1 MLKPSKAGPGKST
14 DTSGMDEFGYAQ
26 TLDRSIGKFASFAAG
41 VSYIS
46 ILTGVFQLFYF
57 GFAMAG
63 PAYAWSWPLVFA
75 GQLMVALCFAELA
88 GRYPVAGSVYNW
100 AKRLSSGTFAWLAG
114 WLLLI
119 SSIMALGA
127 VALALQLTLPQIWSG
142 FQLVGDGTG
151 PYDFAVNGVLLASI
165 MIGISTLINA
175 FGVKLMTKINSI
187 GVFVELVAAVLLI
200 LALAWHVVRGPEV
213 FFDTAGYGEGHDLG
227 FFGVFLIGAMA
238 SGYVMYG
245 FDTASSLGEE
255 TKDPKRTAPR
265 AILRAITASFVL
277 GGLILLGGLLAAPDL
292 GDPKLGAADGGLHY
306 IVLSVLGGPFGKAF
320 LVCIVV
326 AVIVCTLAVHAAAI
340 RMMFA
345 MARDNNLPFSRQL
358 SKVHPGRKTP
368 TVAAIVVGII
378 AVIPLIVNV
387 AQPAIFTIL
396 SSISIVLIYLSYLL
410 VTVPMLRKRLV
421 REWPLPDDD
430 TEPGFSLGKWGLPV
444 NVLAVLW
451 GGAMTLNLVWPR
463 PEIYNSVP
471 PFEWYLQ
478 WGGVLFVGAVI
489 VTGVLMYRLKL
500 RHQTGVLAEHAA
512 AVAAH
517 PSSGSSQSVTSAA
530 TQRVPDP
537 VQARTA
543 RPLADIV
550 SECPD
555 ALAVNG
561 AMSQKGPGS

>member
-1 MLKPSKAGPGKST
+1 MSEPTKADSG
-14 DTSGMDEFGYAQ
+14 GMDEFGYAQ

-57 GFAMAG
+57 GFSMAG
-63 PAYAWSWPLVFA
+63 PAYAWSWPMVFV

-100 AKRLSSGTFAWLAG
+100 AKRLSSGTYAWLAG

-119 SSIMALGA
+119 SSMMALGA
-127 VALALQLTLPQIWSG
+127 VALALQITLPQIWSG
-142 FQLVGDGTG
+142 FQLIGDGTG

-175 FGVKLMTKINSI
+175 FGVKLMTLINSV
-187 GVFVELVAAVLLI
+187 GVFVELVAAVLLV
-200 LALAWHVVRGPEV
+200 LALLWHAVRGPEV
-213 FFDTAGYGEGHDLG
+213 LFDTAGYGQGHPLG

-255 TKDPKRTAPR
+255 TKDPKRTAPK
-265 AILRAITASFVL
+265 AILRAVTASFVL

-292 GDPKLGAADGGLHY
+292 NDPKIGSADGGLQH

-326 AVIVCTLAVHAAAI
+326 AVVVCTLAVHAAAI

-358 SKVHPGRKTP
+358 SKVHPVRRTP
-368 TVAAIVVGII
+368 TVAAIVIGVI

-387 AQPAIFTIL
+387 MQPAIFTIM

-410 VTVPMLRKRLV
+410 VTVPMLRNRLL
-421 REWPLPDDD
+421 RKWPLKEEAAG
-430 TEPGFSLGKWGLPV
+430 TAGFSLGKWGLPV
-444 NVLAVLW
+444 NILAVLW
-451 GGAMTLNLVWPR
+451 GGAMTLNLIWPR
-463 PEIYNSVP
+463 QEIYNSVP

-478 WGGVLFVGAVI
+478 WGGVLFVGAV
-489 VTGVLMYRLKL
+489 VVGGALLYRLKI

-512 AVAAH
+512 AVSAH
-517 PSSGSSQSVTSAA
+517 PSSGSARTDASAA
-530 TQRVPDP
+530 TRQVPEP
-537 VQARTA
+537 AA
-543 RPLADIV
+543 GAALSPADDFAGEI
-550 SECPD
+550 PD
-555 ALAVNG
+555 ALAAN
-561 AMSQKGPGS
+561 AAISERGPGS

>member
-1 MLKPSKAGPGKST
+1 MLEPNNST
-14 DTSGMDEFGYAQ
+14 DSSGMDDFGYAQ

-57 GFAMAG
+57 GFSMAG
-63 PAYAWSWPLVFA
+63 PAYAWSWPIVFV

-100 AKRLSSGTFAWLAG
+100 AKRLTSGTFSWLAG

-127 VALALQLTLPQIWSG
+127 VALALQITLPQLSSG
-142 FQLVGDGTG
+142 FQIIGDGTG
-151 PYDFAVNGVLLASI
+151 TYDFALNGVLLASI

-175 FGVKLMTKINSI
+175 FGVKLMTRINSI
-187 GVFVELVAAVLLI
+187 GVFVELIAAVLLI
-200 LALAWHVVRGPEV
+200 LALGWHVVRGPEV
-213 FFDTAGYGEGHDLG
+213 LFGTAGLGAEHPLG

-255 TKDPKRTAPR
+255 TKDPKKTAPKAIIR
-265 AILRAITASFVL
+265 AVTASFLL
-277 GGLILLGGLLAAPDL
+277 GGLILLCGLLAAPDL
-292 GDPKLGAADGGLHY
+292 TDPKLGSADGGLQY
-306 IVLSVLGGPFGKAF
+306 LVLSVLGGPFGKAF

-326 AVIVCTLAVHAAAI
+326 AVVVCTLAVHAAAI

-345 MARDNNLPFSRQL
+345 MARDNNLPFSSQL
-358 SKVHPGRKTP
+358 SKVDPVRRTP
-368 TVAAIVVGII
+368 AVAAIVIGVL
-378 AVIPLIVNV
+378 AVIPLLVNV
-387 AQPAIFTIL
+387 MQPAIFTIL

-410 VTVPMLRKRLV
+410 VTVPLLRKRLQ
-421 REWPLPDDD
+421 RKWPAPGDNS
-430 TEPGFSLGKWGLPV
+430 EAGFSMGKWGLPV
-444 NVLAVLW
+444 NILAVLW
-451 GGAMTLNLVWPR
+451 GGAMTLNLIWPR

-478 WGGVLFVGAVI
+478 WGGVLFVAAVA
-489 VTGVLMYRLKL
+489 VGGTLLYRLKI

-512 AVAAH
+512 AAAYPAPGSAGTDASTAGQFVAV
-517 PSSGSSQSVTSAA
+517 SVPASA
-530 TQRVPDP
+530 TQTSV
-537 VQARTA
+537 
-543 RPLADIV
+543 
-550 SECPD
+550 D
-555 ALAVNG
+555 AL
-561 AMSQKGPGS
+561 

>member
-1 MLKPSKAGPGKST
+1 MSEPSKLGPSKS
-14 DTSGMDEFGYAQ
+14 DASGMDEFGYAQ

-57 GFAMAG
+57 GFSTAG
-63 PAYAWSWPLVFA
+63 PAYAWSWPIVFV

-100 AKRLSSGTFAWLAG
+100 AKRLSSGTWAWLAG
-114 WLLLI
+114 WLLLL
-119 SSIMALGA
+119 SSIMALGS
-127 VALALQLTLPQIWSG
+127 VALALQITLPQIWSG

-151 PYDFAVNGVLLASI
+151 PYDFAVNGVILASI

-175 FGVKLMTKINSI
+175 FGVKLMTMINSV

-200 LALAWHVVRGPEV
+200 AALIWHSVRGPEV
-213 FFDTAGYGEGHDLG
+213 LLDTAGFGEGHPLG
-227 FFGVFLIGAMA
+227 FFGVFMIAAMA

-255 TKDPKRTAPR
+255 TKDPKRTAPK
-265 AILRAITASFVL
+265 AILRAVTASF
-277 GGLILLGGLLAAPDL
+277 LLGGLLLLGGILAAPDL
-292 GDPKLGAADGGLHY
+292 SDPKLGAADGGLQY

-326 AVIVCTLAVHAAAI
+326 AVVVCTLAVHAAAI

-358 SKVHPGRKTP
+358 SKVHPTRKTP
-368 TVAAIVVGII
+368 TVAAIVIGTV
-378 AVIPLIVNV
+378 AVIPLIVNIS
-387 AQPAIFTIL
+387 QPAIFTIL

-410 VTVPMLRKRLV
+410 VTVPMLRRRFLKK
-421 REWPLPDDD
+421 WPLKDDGS
-430 TEPGFSLGKWGLPV
+430 EPGFSLGKWGLPV
-444 NVLAVLW
+444 NILAVLW
-451 GGAMTLNLVWPR
+451 GGAMTLNLIWPR

-478 WGGVLFVGAVI
+478 WGGVMFVAAVI
-489 VTGVLMYRLKL
+489 IGGTLLYRLRI
-500 RHQTGVLAEHAA
+500 RHRTGVLAEHAA
-512 AVAAH
+512 PVPSPE
-517 PSSGSSQSVTSAA
+517 PSSTEPTSPKPASSEPASAE
-530 TQRVPDP
+530 P
-537 VQARTA
+537 VQVLTR
-543 RPLADIV
+543 
-550 SECPD
+550 S
-555 ALAVNG
+555 
-561 AMSQKGPGS
+561 

>member
-1 MLKPSKAGPGKST
+1 
-14 DTSGMDEFGYAQ
+14 MDEFGYAQ

-57 GFAMAG
+57 GFSTAG
-63 PAYAWSWPLVFA
+63 PAYAWSWPIVFV

-100 AKRLSSGTFAWLAG
+100 AKRLSTGTWAWLAG
-114 WLLLI
+114 WLLLL
-119 SSIMALGA
+119 SSIMALGS
-127 VALALQLTLPQIWSG
+127 VALALQITLPQIWDG

-151 PYDFAVNGVLLASI
+151 PYDFAVNGVILASI

-175 FGVKLMTKINSI
+175 FGVKLMTMINSV

-200 LALAWHVVRGPEV
+200 IALIWHTVRGPEV
-213 FFDTAGYGEGHDLG
+213 LLDTAGFGEEHPLG
-227 FFGVFLIGAMA
+227 FFGVFLIAAMA

-255 TKDPKRTAPR
+255 TKDPKKTAPR
-265 AILRAITASFVL
+265 AILRAVTASF
-277 GGLILLGGLLAAPDL
+277 LLGGLLLLGGILAAPDL
-292 GDPKLGAADGGLHY
+292 SDPKLGAADGGLQY

-320 LVCIVV
+320 LACIVV
-326 AVIVCTLAVHAAAI
+326 AVVVCTLAVHAAAI

-358 SKVHPGRKTP
+358 SKVHPTRKTP
-368 TVAAIVVGII
+368 TVAAIVIGIV
-378 AVIPLIVNV
+378 AVIPLIVNIS
-387 AQPAIFTIL
+387 QPAIFTIL

-410 VTVPMLRKRLV
+410 VTVPMLRRRFLKK
-421 REWPLPDDD
+421 WPLKDDGS
-430 TEPGFSLGKWGLPV
+430 EPGFSLGKWGLPV
-444 NVLAVLW
+444 NILAVLW

-478 WGGVLFVGAVI
+478 WGGVIFVGTVI
-489 VTGVLMYRLKL
+489 IGGTLLYRLRL
-500 RHQTGVLAEHAA
+500 RHRTGVLAEHAA
-512 AVAAH
+512 VAP
-517 PSSGSSQSVTSAA
+517 PSGAGPDAA
-530 TQRVPDP
+530 PTTDPD
-537 VQARTA
+537 AG
-543 RPLADIV
+543 
-550 SECPD
+550 PD
-555 ALAVNG
+555 KDPALAVTQ
-561 AMSQKGPGS
+561 SS

>member
-1 MLKPSKAGPGKST
+1 MLEPSKST
-14 DTSGMDEFGYAQ
+14 DSSGMDEFGYAQ

-57 GFAMAG
+57 GFSMAG
-63 PAYAWSWPLVFA
+63 PAYAWSWPIVFA

-100 AKRLSSGTFAWLAG
+100 AKQLSSGTFAWLAG

-119 SSIMALGA
+119 SSIVALGA

-142 FQLVGDGTG
+142 FQIIGDGTG
-151 PYDFAVNGVLLASI
+151 TYDFALNGVLLASI
-165 MIGISTLINA
+165 MISISTLINA

-187 GVFVELVAAVLLI
+187 GVFVELAAAVLLI
-200 LALAWHVVRGPEV
+200 LALGWHVVRGPEAL
-213 FFDTAGYGEGHDLG
+213 FSTEGYGMDHDLG

-255 TKDPKRTAPR
+255 TKDPKKTAPK
-265 AILRAITASFVL
+265 AILRAITASFIL

-292 GDPKLGAADGGLHY
+292 NDPKLGSADGGLQY

-326 AVIVCTLAVHAAAI
+326 AVFVCTLAVHAAAI

-358 SKVHPGRKTP
+358 SKVHPERKTP
-368 TVAAIVVGII
+368 TVAAIVIGLI
-378 AVIPLIVNV
+378 AIMPLIVNV
-387 AQPAIFTIL
+387 SQPAIFTIL

-410 VTVPMLRKRLV
+410 VTVPLLRRRFLKK
-421 REWPLPDDD
+421 WPLSDASHGKA
-430 TEPGFSLGKWGLPV
+430 GFSLGKWGVPV
-444 NVLAVLW
+444 NILAVLW
-451 GGAMTLNLVWPR
+451 GGAMTLNLIWPR

-478 WGGVLFVGAVI
+478 WGGVIFVGAVAI
-489 VTGVLMYRLKL
+489 GGTLLYRLKI

-512 AVAAH
+512 AARPAAAQ
-517 PSSGSSQSVTSAA
+517 PAAAESAA
-530 TQRVPDP
+530 AQSAAEVRD
-537 VQARTA
+537 
-543 RPLADIV
+543 
-550 SECPD
+550 PD
-555 ALAVNG
+555 APAEPQLVSAPLSN
-561 AMSQKGPGS
+561 P

>member
-1 MLKPSKAGPGKST
+1 MSEPTTLEPSKSV
-14 DTSGMDEFGYAQ
+14 DSSGMDEFGYAQ

-57 GFAMAG
+57 GFSMAG

-100 AKRLSSGTFAWLAG
+100 AKRLSSGTWAWLAG
-114 WLLLI
+114 WLLLL

-142 FQLVGDGTG
+142 FQFIGDGTG
-151 PYDFAVNGVLLASI
+151 PYDFAVNGVILASI

-175 FGVKLMTKINSI
+175 FGVKLMTRINSI
-187 GVFVELVAAVLLI
+187 GVFVELAAAVLLI
-200 LALAWHVVRGPEV
+200 LALGWHVVRGPEV
-213 FFDTAGYGEGHDLG
+213 LFETAGYGDEHPLG

-255 TKDPKRTAPR
+255 TKDPKRTAPK
-265 AILRAITASFVL
+265 AILRAVTASFVL

-292 GDPKLGAADGGLHY
+292 NDPKVGAADGGLQY
-306 IVLSVLGGPFGKAF
+306 VVLSVLGGPFGKAF

-326 AVIVCTLAVHAAAI
+326 AVVVCTLAVHAAAI

-358 SKVHPGRKTP
+358 GKVDPVRKTP
-368 TVAAIVVGII
+368 TVAAIVIGIL
-378 AVIPLIVNV
+378 AVVPLIVNIT
-387 AQPAIFTIL
+387 QPAIFTIM

-410 VTVPMLRKRLV
+410 VTVPMLRQRLLKK
-421 REWPLPDDD
+421 WPLTDAGG
-430 TEPGFSLGKWGLPV
+430 TNSISEPGFSLGKWGMPV
-444 NVLAVLW
+444 NILAVLW
-451 GGAMTLNLVWPR
+451 GGAMTLNLIWPR

-478 WGGVLFVGAVI
+478 WGGVIFVGAVAI
-489 VTGVLMYRLKL
+489 GGALLYRLRI
-500 RHQTGVLAEHAA
+500 RHRTGVLAEHAA
-512 AVAAH
+512 VPAAAQAAPQAAVPAPA
-517 PSSGSSQSVTSAA
+517 PDRVRVSAPGRGA
-530 TQRVPDP
+530 DQGLEPLEEDLEPQRV
-537 VQARTA
+537 
-543 RPLADIV
+543 
-550 SECPD
+550 S
-555 ALAVNG
+555 
-561 AMSQKGPGS
+561 

>member
-1 MLKPSKAGPGKST
+1 MEPSKST
-14 DTSGMDEFGYAQ
+14 DSSGMDQFGYAQ

-119 SSIMALGA
+119 SSIVALGA

-142 FQLVGDGTG
+142 FQVIGDGTG
-151 PYDFAVNGVLLASI
+151 PYDYAVNGVLLASI

-175 FGVKLMTKINSI
+175 FGVKLMTKINSV
-187 GVFVELVAAVLLI
+187 GVFVELAAAVLLI
-200 LALAWHVVRGPEV
+200 LALGWHMLRGPGVLFEAKG
-213 FFDTAGYGEGHDLG
+213 FGEDHPLG
-227 FFGVFLIGAMA
+227 FFGVFIIGAMA

-277 GGLILLGGLLAAPDL
+277 GGLILLTGLLAAPDL
-292 GDPKLGAADGGLHY
+292 DDPKLGSADGGLQY

-326 AVIVCTLAVHAAAI
+326 AVMVCTLAVHAAAI

-345 MARDNNLPFSRQL
+345 MARDNNLPFSRHL
-358 SKVHPGRKTP
+358 GKVHPVRKTP
-368 TVAAIVVGII
+368 TVAAIVIGII

-387 AQPAIFTIL
+387 SQPAIFTIL

-410 VTVPMLRKRLV
+410 VTVPMLRNRLAKK
-421 REWPLPDDD
+421 WPLSDDG

-444 NVLAVLW
+444 NVLAVVW
-451 GGAMTLNLVWPR
+451 GGAMTLNLIWPR

-478 WGGVLFVGAVI
+478 WGGVIFVAAVT

-512 AVAAH
+512 AAVVPLSRGSVEAESSAGIQLVSSTAGHGVASRAGT
-517 PSSGSSQSVTSAA
+517 GS
-530 TQRVPDP
+530 
-537 VQARTA
+537 
-543 RPLADIV
+543 
-550 SECPD
+550 
-555 ALAVNG
+555 
-561 AMSQKGPGS
+561 

>member
-1 MLKPSKAGPGKST
+1 MEPSKSI
-14 DTSGMDEFGYAQ
+14 DSSGMDEFGYTQ

-57 GFAMAG
+57 GFSMAG
-63 PAYAWSWPLVFA
+63 PAYAWSWPIVFV

-100 AKRLSSGTFAWLAG
+100 AKRLSSGTSSWLAG
-114 WLLLI
+114 WLLLL
-119 SSIMALGA
+119 SSIMALGS
-127 VALALQLTLPQIWSG
+127 VALALQITLPQLWEG
-142 FQLVGDGTG
+142 FQFVGDGTG
-151 PYDFAVNGVLLASI
+151 PYDFAMNGVVLATI
-165 MIGISTLINA
+165 MITISTLINA
-175 FGVKLMTKINSI
+175 FGVKLMTRINSI
-187 GVFVELVAAVLLI
+187 GVFVELIAAVLLI

-213 FFDTAGYGEGHDLG
+213 FFQTNGFGEGQDLG

-255 TKDPKRTAPR
+255 TKDPKKTAPK
-265 AILRAITASFVL
+265 AILRAVTASF
-277 GGLILLGGLLAAPDL
+277 LLGGGILLFGILAAPDL
-292 GDPKLGAADGGLHY
+292 TDPQIGSPDGGLQH

-320 LVCIVV
+320 LACIVV
-326 AVIVCTLAVHAAAI
+326 AVVVCTLAVHAAAI

-358 SKVHPGRKTP
+358 SKVDPVRRTP
-368 TVAAIVVGII
+368 TVAAIVIGIL
-378 AVIPLIVNV
+378 AVIPLLVNV
-387 AQPAIFTIL
+387 MQPAIFTIL

-410 VTVPMLRKRLV
+410 VTVPLLRKRLLKK
-421 REWPLPDDD
+421 WPLIADGS
-430 TEPGFSLGKWGLPV
+430 EPGFSMGKWGLPV
-444 NVLAVLW
+444 NIVAVLW
-451 GGAMTLNLVWPR
+451 GAAMTINLVWPR

-478 WGGVLFVGAVI
+478 WGGVMFVGAVVI
-489 VTGVLMYRLKL
+489 GGTLLYRLKI

-517 PSSGSSQSVTSAA
+517 PASNDPRYDAPEEAVPANAVLA
-530 TQRVPDP
+530 T
-537 VQARTA
+537 
-543 RPLADIV
+543 
-550 SECPD
+550 E
-555 ALAVNG
+555 G
-561 AMSQKGPGS
+561 

>member
-1 MLKPSKAGPGKST
+1 MLEPSKST
-14 DTSGMDEFGYAQ
+14 DSSGMDEFGYAQ

-57 GFAMAG
+57 GFSMAG
-63 PAYAWSWPLVFA
+63 PAYAWSWPIVFA

-100 AKRLSSGTFAWLAG
+100 AKQLSSGTFAWLAG

-119 SSIMALGA
+119 SSIVALGA

-142 FQLVGDGTG
+142 FQIIGDGTG
-151 PYDFAVNGVLLASI
+151 TYDFALNGVLLASI
-165 MIGISTLINA
+165 MISISTLINA

-200 LALAWHVVRGPEV
+200 LALGWHVVRGPEAL
-213 FFDTAGYGEGHDLG
+213 FSTEGYGMDHDLG

-255 TKDPKRTAPR
+255 TKDPKKTAPK
-265 AILRAITASFVL
+265 AILRAITASFIL

-292 GDPKLGAADGGLHY
+292 NDPKLGSADGGLQY

-326 AVIVCTLAVHAAAI
+326 AVFVCTLAVHAAAI

-358 SKVHPGRKTP
+358 SKVHPERKTP
-368 TVAAIVVGII
+368 TVAAIVIGLI
-378 AVIPLIVNV
+378 AIMPLIVNV
-387 AQPAIFTIL
+387 SQPAIFTIL

-410 VTVPMLRKRLV
+410 VTVPLLRRRFLKK
-421 REWPLPDDD
+421 WPLSDASHGKA
-430 TEPGFSLGKWGLPV
+430 GFSLGKWGVPV
-444 NVLAVLW
+444 NILAVLW
-451 GGAMTLNLVWPR
+451 GGAMTLNLIWPR

-478 WGGVLFVGAVI
+478 WGGVIFVGAVAI
-489 VTGVLMYRLKL
+489 GGTLLYRLKI

-512 AVAAH
+512 AARPAAAQ
-517 PSSGSSQSVTSAA
+517 PAAAQSAA
-530 TQRVPDP
+530 EVRD
-537 VQARTA
+537 
-543 RPLADIV
+543 
-550 SECPD
+550 PD
-555 ALAVNG
+555 APAEPQLVSAPLSN
-561 AMSQKGPGS
+561 P

>member
-1 MLKPSKAGPGKST
+1 
-14 DTSGMDEFGYAQ
+14 MDEFGYAQ

-57 GFAMAG
+57 GFSMAG
-63 PAYAWSWPLVFA
+63 PAYAWSWPIVFA

-100 AKRLSSGTFAWLAG
+100 AKQLSSGTFAWLAG

-119 SSIMALGA
+119 SSIVALGA

-142 FQLVGDGTG
+142 FQIIGDGTG
-151 PYDFAVNGVLLASI
+151 TYDFALNGVLLASI
-165 MIGISTLINA
+165 MISISTLINA

-187 GVFVELVAAVLLI
+187 GVFVELAAAVLLI

-213 FFDTAGYGEGHDLG
+213 LFSTEGYGMDHDLG

-255 TKDPKRTAPR
+255 TKDPKKTAPK
-265 AILRAITASFVL
+265 AILRAITASFIL
-277 GGLILLGGLLAAPDL
+277 GGLILLGGLLATPDL
-292 GDPKLGAADGGLHY
+292 NDPKLGSADGGLQY

-326 AVIVCTLAVHAAAI
+326 AVFVCTLAVHAAAI

-358 SKVHPGRKTP
+358 SKVHPERKTP
-368 TVAAIVVGII
+368 TVAAIVIGLI
-378 AVIPLIVNV
+378 AIMPLIVNV
-387 AQPAIFTIL
+387 SQPAIFTIL

-410 VTVPMLRKRLV
+410 VTVPLLRRRFLKK
-421 REWPLPDDD
+421 WPLSDASHGKA
-430 TEPGFSLGKWGLPV
+430 GFSLGKWGVPV
-444 NVLAVLW
+444 NILAVLW
-451 GGAMTLNLVWPR
+451 GGAMTLNLIWPR

-478 WGGVLFVGAVI
+478 WGGVIFVGAVAI
-489 VTGVLMYRLKL
+489 GGTLLYRLKI

-512 AVAAH
+512 AARPAAAQ
-517 PSSGSSQSVTSAA
+517 PAAAQSAA
-530 TQRVPDP
+530 EVRD
-537 VQARTA
+537 
-543 RPLADIV
+543 
-550 SECPD
+550 PD
-555 ALAVNG
+555 APAEPQLVSAPLSN
-561 AMSQKGPGS
+561 P